1 MPSQHALLSPSSSSR
16 WINCPASLRLEE
28 ALPDKPS
35 SSYAE
40 EGTRAHALA
49 EQKLLKYLNPEFV
62 ITTKPDDE
70 DMEEYTHKYVEYVL
84 EQFNDVQSK
93 TPDAILKIETRLSFS
108 RWLPDSFGTADA
120 LIIGDGTIHVIDLK
134 YGRGVEVSAH
144 QNTQLLIYAAGAYD
158 LFSTLFDIDEV
169 VVHIVQPRLGNISSQ
184 SYSVDELLDGMQR
197 IEQQAKKA
205 LAGEQEFS
213 CGEWCRWCKL
223 NPTCKKKKEWIES
236 QKLALDAVM
245 MTDDEIADLL
255 PKLDTIASWV
265 KEIKEYATQK
275 ALEGHKYN
283 GFKIVEGRTSRKVTE
298 PDKLIGVLTQEG
310 FKEDDLYKPKEVLG
324 ISGLEKL
331 VGKKKLTELAGEFI
345 KKPQGQPTLVPV
357 TDRRPEYNPAVNDFA
372 DEFGG

>member
-1 MPSQHALLSPSSSSR
+1 
-16 WINCPASLRLEE
+16 
-28 ALPDKPS
+28 
-35 SSYAE
+35 
-40 EGTRAHALA
+40 
-49 EQKLLKYLNPEFV
+49 
-62 ITTKPDDE
+62 
-70 DMEEYTHKYVEYVL
+70 
-84 EQFNDVQSK
+84 
-93 TPDAILKIETRLSFS
+93 
-108 RWLPDSFGTADA
+108 
-120 LIIGDGTIHVIDLK
+120 
-134 YGRGVEVSAH
+134 
-144 QNTQLLIYAAGAYD
+144 
-158 LFSTLFDIDEV
+158 
-169 VVHIVQPRLGNISSQ
+169 
-184 SYSVDELLDGMQR
+184 
-197 IEQQAKKA
+197 
-205 LAGEQEFS
+205 
-213 CGEWCRWCKL
+213 
-223 NPTCKKKKEWIES
+223 
-236 QKLALDAVM
+236 M